1 MSKKI
6 RLRALALAGL
16 SSYAVGIESI
26 VVGVG
31 GAIYLSLPNNK
42 YDLPVDVVL
51 QIDLII
57 LTVFLTMAV
66 VLFYI
71 GNYCSRKV
79 NEIEL
84 AEWRSEN
91 EQA

>member
-6 RLRALALAGL
+6 RIRALELAVL

-26 VVGVG
+26 IVGVG
-31 GAIYLSLPNNK
+31 GVIYLSLSNNK
-42 YDLPVDVVL
+42 YDLPVDVAL

-57 LTVFLTMAV
+57 LTIYLTMAF

-71 GNYCSRKV
+71 GSYCSKKV
-79 NEIEL
+79 NKIKF
-84 AEWRSEN
+84 AEWRAEN
-91 EQA
+91 E